1 MDGADLCHSCWSVQ
15 APGIFRSRRSYSI
28 PSADPVSGNDLGF
41 DRTSW
46 EIAPGPKRRRVGEN
60 SDDERSFYH
69 RPSME
74 LLGVG
79 CQSPDL
85 EANHEEMGQIL
96 HRVNALS

>member
-1 MDGADLCHSCWSVQ
+1 
-15 APGIFRSRRSYSI
+15 
-28 PSADPVSGNDLGF
+28 
-41 DRTSW
+41 
-46 EIAPGPKRRRVGEN
+46 
-60 SDDERSFYH
+60 
-69 RPSME
+69 ME